1 MDRSVFPDN
10 MHRDAKI
17 FAVGEL
23 AQTALVEVSNL
34 KSEFEKLK
42 TNTANSKKTHRKRGL
57 NKAEAANFIG
67 VSLRKFDAMLK
78 SGKMPKPRLLIDDMR
93 HGENVKKI
101 WDIREL
107 DDYFDQLPKEA
118 ERNEWDDVF

>member
-1 MDRSVFPDN
+1 
-10 MHRDAKI
+10 
-17 FAVGEL
+17 
-23 AQTALVEVSNL
+23 
-34 KSEFEKLK
+34 
-42 TNTANSKKTHRKRGL
+42 
-57 NKAEAANFIG
+57 
-67 VSLRKFDAMLK
+67 
-78 SGKMPKPRLLIDDMR
+78 MPKPRLLVDDVR